1 MQKKQIILYELSL
14 DNNYFNSKINITDD
28 MRRIPIRIEKVTSHD
43 HHTIDNT
50 NKIIIIS
57 IEMNNY
63 CGYILH
69 ETTDNIQ

>member
-14 DNNYFNSKINITDD
+14 DNNYFNSKINITND
-28 MRRIPIRIEKVTSHD
+28 MRIIPIRIEKVTSHD

-69 ETTDNIQ
+69 ETSDNIQ